1 MRSSLEK
8 AIDNSMNVGKDI
20 NIQDGVKFD
29 ISHVSAK

>member
-8 AIDNSMNVGKDI
+8 AIDCGMNVGKNI
-20 NIQDGVKFD
+20 YIQDGVKFD